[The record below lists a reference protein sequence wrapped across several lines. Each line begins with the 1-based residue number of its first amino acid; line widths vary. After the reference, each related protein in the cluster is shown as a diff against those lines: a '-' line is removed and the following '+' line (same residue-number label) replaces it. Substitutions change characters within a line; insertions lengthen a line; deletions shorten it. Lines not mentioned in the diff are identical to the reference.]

1 MSWRSPRTVPMT
13 YPRDE
18 AILIVGAGIAGLAL
32 GRALHSRG
40 FRAEIV
46 ERANGWTLQGAGLYV
61 PGNGV
66 RAVARLGLGDALMDR
81 GVRLSHQRIVDH
93 RGRRLADIDLARVWG
108 HVAPCVGIGRVDLH
122 QILLEGAAAVPVRLA
137 TTVSAVIQT
146 PEHVSVQFHD
156 GVTRSYEVVIGADG
170 IRSSIRQLVFGDVR
184 PRGIGQASWRFIA
197 PDTCGVTTWTAML
210 GRCCTFLMIPIGSRG
225 LYCYADLMTHE
236 TVDSVQANE
245 TANERFAEYHDHHRD
260 RLRTLFGDFGGP
272 VPRLLGQLDRV
283 DAIHAGPIEEI
294 SMDRCVD
301 GRVVLVGD
309 AAHATSP
316 NMAQGA
322 SMALEDAL
330 VLTDELSARGSP
342 VEALAAFARRRSRRI
357 RWVRQ
362 RTHKRD
368 RIRGLPALLRNITL
382 RTAGSA
388 IYEADY
394 RPLFDEP

>member
-1 MSWRSPRTVPMT
+1 
-13 YPRDE
+13 
-18 AILIVGAGIAGLAL
+18 
-32 GRALHSRG
+32 
-40 FRAEIV
+40 
-46 ERANGWTLQGAGLYV
+46 
-61 PGNGV
+61 
-66 RAVARLGLGDALMDR
+66 
-81 GVRLSHQRIVDH
+81 
-93 RGRRLADIDLARVWG
+93 
-108 HVAPCVGIGRVDLH
+108 
-122 QILLEGAAAVPVRLA
+122 
-137 TTVSAVIQT
+137 
-146 PEHVSVQFHD
+146 
-156 GVTRSYEVVIGADG
+156 
-170 IRSSIRQLVFGDVR
+170 
-184 PRGIGQASWRFIA
+184 
-197 PDTCGVTTWTAML
+197 
-210 GRCCTFLMIPIGSRG
+210 
-225 LYCYADLMTHE
+225 
-236 TVDSVQANE
+236 VDSVQANE

-322 SMALEDAL
+322 SMAPEDAL